1 MLRRYERARSLLG
14 EGREAAAAGDAN
26 ALAER
31 FELAV
36 ALQAVDRRRDDGS
49 LDAGALGDF
58 GGGDTGVLKDRFDDP
73 LLVGALGGAAVAARL
88 GPTAGAADRLAR
100 VRVGV
105 DPGLGEQRGE
115 RQGRVRARGSSTPK
129 PPVGEWRWGDEK

>member
-1 MLRRYERARSLLG
+1 MGVNASMLRRYERARSLLG
-14 EGREAAAAGDAN
+14 EGGEATAAGYAD

-36 ALQAVDRRRDDGS
+36 ALQAVDRRRDDGA

-58 GGGDTGVLKDRFDDP
+58 GGGDAGVLEDRFDDP
-73 LLVGALGGAAVAARL
+73 LLVGALGGAAVTARL
-88 GPTAGAADRLAR
+88 GAAAGASDRLAR

-115 RQGRVRARGSSTPK
+115 
-129 PPVGEWRWGDEK
+129 PVGGGAVGAPGHFLAFE

>member
-1 MLRRYERARSLLG
+1 MRGAQFLLG
-14 EGREAAAAGDAN
+14 EGGEAASAWDPD

-36 ALQAVDRRRDDGS
+36 ALEAVDRRRDDGP

-58 GGGDTGVLKDRFDDP
+58 GGGDAGVLEDRFDDP
-73 LLVGALGGAAVAARL
+73 LLVGSLGRAAVAPGLGATAR
-88 GPTAGAADRLAR
+88 PADRLAR

-105 DPGLGEQRGE
+105 DASLGEQRRE
-115 RQGRVRARGSSTPK
+115 
-129 PPVGEWRWGDEK
+129 PVGRGAV